1 MSRFPPFYLEN
12 IARSSGIEAKC
23 LVQLR
28 LQRNVKFDCRGKLR
42 IFEAPEGG
50 GAGGGGEEIQCCSRK
65 LRKVWDYIVSGGLKG
80 QSKIE
85 YFVWEREATI
95 TNYEKVN
102 VQIVGVLLYSVST
115 FRI

>member
-1 MSRFPPFYLEN
+1 MSKFSLFYLEN

-28 LQRNVKFDCRGKLR
+28 LQRNVKFNCRGKLR
-42 IFEAPEGG
+42 IFEVPE
-50 GAGGGGEEIQCCSRK
+50 GGGGEEIQCCSRK
-65 LRKVWDYIVSGGLKG
+65 LRKVWDSIVSGGLKG

-95 TNYEKVN
+95 TNYEKVS